1 MAAKSQTTGTTS
13 CSIPRLSYSSA
24 TATTTSKKWTD
35 VSLTSPTTP
44 TKFRW
49 TSAHSKERGQFK
61 DGQYKI
67 LGDSKLKELKCIH
80 DWILDELNRVENP
93 DNPTAFYMNPLS
105 DFNCRLIEVDGL
117 INTMINVQPKES
129 GGAAS
134 ASPEA
139 VVDGLVT
146 T

>member
-1 MAAKSQTTGTTS
+1 MDER
-13 CSIPRLSYSSA
+13 P
-24 TATTTSKKWTD
+24 
-35 VSLTSPTTP
+35 
-44 TKFRW
+44 FN
-49 TSAHSKERGQFK
+49 KERGQFK

-117 INTMINVQPKES
+117 IGTMINVQPKES
-129 GGAAS
+129 GGSAS
-134 ASPEA
+134 ASPEQ
-139 VVDGLVT
+139 VVDSLVVTYKAQYDKYEIDMIWAEEKLQKKGNMFDDTMGRGKGLE
-146 T
+146 